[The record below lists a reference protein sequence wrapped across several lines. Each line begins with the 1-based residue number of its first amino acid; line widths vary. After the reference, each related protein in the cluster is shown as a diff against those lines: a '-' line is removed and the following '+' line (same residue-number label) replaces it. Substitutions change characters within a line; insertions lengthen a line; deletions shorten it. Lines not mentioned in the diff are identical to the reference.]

1 MTLADISEAMRDIGF
16 RTQTTHTHGP
26 VIIAVIARGIHY
38 RAGAKDGE
46 VKAS

>member
-1 MTLADISEAMRDIGF
+1 MTLTDISDAMRDIGF
-16 RTQTTHTHGP
+16 RTPTTHTHRP
-26 VIIAVIARGIHY
+26 VMIAVIAREIHY